1 MLIFFRTVCFLLL
14 VGDDII
20 CLFTNYISFFN
31 LAVLL
36 TGYLFHQVRTRMIE
50 MVSKGLATVEV
61 RVLPT
66 LFS

>member
-1 MLIFFRTVCFLLL
+1 MFFLLL

-20 CLFTNYISFFN
+20 CLITNYISFFN

-36 TGYLFHQVRTRMIE
+36 IGYLFQHVQVRTRMIE

-61 RVLPT
+61 RVLLT
-66 LFS
+66 LFP